1 VTRTR
6 VKVCCIASDEEL
18 GVAVAAGADAVGLV
32 GPMPSGPGPIPL
44 ETAARLARR
53 VPPGVDSFLLTS
65 RTTIEALIA
74 EIDTVQPSVVQLVDR
89 VEASAYPALRERF
102 PALRIVQVVHV
113 EDETA
118 VALATT
124 LQDRV
129 DGFLLDSGRPSLAVK
144 ELGGTGRVHDWAVSA
159 RLVRAVRRPV
169 YLAGGLKPGNVG
181 EAIAA
186 VRPFGVDLCSGVRQ
200 DGALHAPTLE
210 SFLRAVAAA

>member
-1 VTRTR
+1 
-6 VKVCCIASDEEL
+6 
-18 GVAVAAGADAVGLV
+18 
-32 GPMPSGPGPIPL
+32 
-44 ETAARLARR
+44 
-53 VPPGVDSFLLTS
+53 
-65 RTTIEALIA
+65 
-74 EIDTVQPSVVQLVDR
+74 
-89 VEASAYPALRERF
+89 
-102 PALRIVQVVHV
+102 
-113 EDETA
+113 